1 MQLLVVIEDC
11 DSDHPVKHHELPKAG
26 DVLHYGEHWG
36 TGDLSHDFWRIID
49 VPGLTEAEA
58 KALIAPEQLPRNAH
72 EFIHRSRGMRLD
84 LAKLGIDLKT
94 RHESGI
100 EPPISVDVLRSAMML
115 KERVPHPDVV
125 GPVDSHMIG

>member
-1 MQLLVVIEDC
+1 MQLLVVIEDVN
-11 DSDHPVKHHELPKAG
+11 SDHPVNHHLIPKAG

-49 VPGLTEAEA
+49 VPGLTLAEA
-58 KALIAPEQLPRNAH
+58 KALCGPEILPPNAH
-72 EFIHRSRGMRLD
+72 EFIGRSRGMRLD
-84 LAKLGIDLKT
+84 LAKLGINLEK

-100 EPPISVDVLRSAMML
+100 EPPVSVAVLRSAMLL

-125 GPVDSHMIG
+125 GPVDSQVIG